1 MKNLMDARRSKRF
14 LSFLLVLGL
23 TLFPP
28 GPARPEMKEG
38 PPQEI
43 LYSFLDHLSE
53 ARAVRQSMGQPGFDG
68 EWLGNRFRFIG
79 LPDSADI
86 TVNDQIVVGE
96 KTRPAIQFNALAKL
110 ESTLTFPKVAP
121 GKRLH
126 VFYGLADSAFEKDQ
140 AVAPVQFE
148 IWLGKK
154 RLLETRVSSK
164 GWNERAIDLTI
175 PRLLHRNFRYVFSVR
190 MAGER
195 TQKFVVYGYLE

>member
-1 MKNLMDARRSKRF
+1 MTKQCP
-14 LSFLLVLGL
+14 SFLLILVL
-23 TLFPP
+23 TLLSP
-28 GPARPEMKEG
+28 GPGRAGEKGG

-53 ARAVRQSMGQPGFDG
+53 ARAVRQSMGQPDYEG
-68 EWLGNRFRFIG
+68 EWLGNRFRFSG

-86 TVNDQIVVGE
+86 TVNDQVIVGE
-96 KTRPAIQFNALAKL
+96 KARPAIQFNALAKL

-126 VFYGLADSAFEKDQ
+126 IFYGLADSAFEKGQ
-140 AVAPVQFE
+140 AVAPVEFE

-154 RLLETRVSSK
+154 RVLETRVSSK
-164 GWNERAIDLTI
+164 GWNERTINLTI
-175 PRLLHRNFRYVFSVR
+175 PHLLHRNFRFAFSVR

-195 TQKFVVYGYLE
+195 TQKFLVYGYLE